1 MFLFLGPTYF
11 LSDYFHSCSETGDIA
26 VEDLTT
32 CKEAAEKLG
41 LQFKGTE
48 NRADWPKGCYKY
60 GSIRFNQHRYGS
72 FRYGGNQIC
81 KGMSLRSFL
90 TSMHLLLIFIYYY
103 VKNIV
108 FNISIN
114 FPGNV

>member
-1 MFLFLGPTYF
+1 MVEYF
-11 LSDYFHSCSETGDIA
+11 LATNGKLCTEPGDIA

-81 KGMSLRSFL
+81 KGFGKGMSLRSVL
-90 TSMHLLLIFIYYY
+90 TSMHLLLFLFTIM
-103 VKNIV
+103 
-108 FNISIN
+108 
-114 FPGNV
+114 